1 MYKQITHEQNSNKML
16 GFCHFEVLGK
26 MHQVDNML
34 TISVN
39 ADANI
44 SNRFETDYELGT
56 VMSIESMLKSCLKHV
71 QL

>member
-1 MYKQITHEQNSNKML
+1 
-16 GFCHFEVLGK
+16 
-26 MHQVDNML
+26 ML

-71 QL
+71 QLWWTGFKQVLTFDSGGLNKKYVKSL

>member
-1 MYKQITHEQNSNKML
+1 
-16 GFCHFEVLGK
+16 
-26 MHQVDNML
+26 ML

-71 QL
+71 QLVSFNRFYSSYARLQSHTRVKNITRT